1 MTSNGSL
8 IIFAH
13 GPAAAVTLRDLRP
26 FASAVFATAA
36 VRHRTRRRARVVLGG
51 TAGSMSIRILYFA
64 KIRDLIGKAEEDLAL
79 PDGVKNLSDL
89 AGYLVRLHPA
99 LRDNLGSVRFARN
112 EVFASLSEPIAEGD
126 TVAVIP
132 PVAGG

>member
-1 MTSNGSL
+1 
-8 IIFAH
+8 
-13 GPAAAVTLRDLRP
+13 
-26 FASAVFATAA
+26 
-36 VRHRTRRRARVVLGG
+36 
-51 TAGSMSIRILYFA
+51 MSIRILYFA

-79 PDGVKNLSDL
+79 PESVKKLSDL
-89 AGYLVRLHPA
+89 AGYLAQLHPV
-99 LRDNLGSVRFARN
+99 LKDNLASVRFARN